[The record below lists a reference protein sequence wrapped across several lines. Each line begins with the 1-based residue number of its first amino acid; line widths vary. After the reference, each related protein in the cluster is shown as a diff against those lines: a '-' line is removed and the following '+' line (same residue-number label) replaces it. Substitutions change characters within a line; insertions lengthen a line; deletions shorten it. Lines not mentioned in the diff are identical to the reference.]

1 MKKIKICRCDDRLI
15 HGQVNYKWLEY
26 YKVKKI
32 VIINKKI
39 ANDVIEKGIIR
50 LATPKN
56 VDLEIIDEQEFLKI
70 DKLFDGESLVL
81 VKELKTIEFLL
92 DNFIEIEIL
101 NIGRIPTGIGRTIF
115 KNNIYLS
122 EEEKIILE
130 KIKQT
135 GTKII
140 CNSTPEEEEEI
151 L

>member
-32 VIINKKI
+32 IIIDKKI

-56 VDLEIIDEQEFLKI
+56 IELIIMNEEEALKI
-70 DKLFDGESLVL
+70 DKLFDEKSLVL
-81 VKELKTIEFLL
+81 VKGLKTIEFLIE
-92 DNFIEIEIL
+92 NFIEIEIV
-101 NIGRIPTGIGRTIF
+101 NIGRIPTGIGRSIF
-115 KNNIYLS
+115 RNNIYLS
-122 EEEKIILE
+122 KEEREILE
-130 KIKQT
+130 KIKKT
-135 GTKII
+135 GTKIT

-151 L
+151 I

>member
-26 YKVKKI
+26 YRVKKI
-32 VIINKKI
+32 IIINKKI

-56 VDLEIIDEQEFLKI
+56 IDLEIIDEQELLKNDDFL
-70 DKLFDGESLVL
+70 DEESLVL

-92 DNFIEIEIL
+92 ENSIEIEIL

-130 KIKQT
+130 RIRQT
-135 GTKII
+135 ETKII
-140 CNSTPEEEEEI
+140 CNSTPEEEEE
-151 L
+151 LL

>member
-32 VIINKKI
+32 IIINKKI

-56 VDLEIIDEQEFLKI
+56 VNLEIIDEQEFLKI
-70 DKLFDGESLVL
+70 DKLVEEESLVL
-81 VKELKTIEFLL
+81 VKELKTVEFLL
-92 DNFIEIEIL
+92 ENFIKIEVL
-101 NIGRIPTGIGRTIF
+101 NIGRIPTGIGRTLF

-135 GTKII
+135 GTKVT
-140 CNSTPEEEEEI
+140 CNSTPEEEEE
-151 L
+151 LL

>member
-32 VIINKKI
+32 IIIDKKI

-56 VDLEIIDEQEFLKI
+56 IELIIINEEEVLKI
-70 DKLFDGESLVL
+70 DKLFDEKSLVL
-81 VKELKTIEFLL
+81 VKGLKTIEFLIE
-92 DNFIEIEIL
+92 NFIKIEVL
-101 NIGRIPTGIGRTIF
+101 NIGRIPTGIGRTLF

-135 GTKII
+135 GTKVI
-140 CNSTPEEEEEI
+140 CNSTPEEEEE
-151 L
+151 LL

>member
-26 YKVKKI
+26 YKIKT
-32 VIINKKI
+32 VIIIDKKI

-56 VDLEIIDEQEFLKI
+56 IELVILDQQEVLKAEG
-70 DKLFDGESLVL
+70 LFNEKSLLL

-92 DNFIEIEIL
+92 ENSIDIEVI
-101 NIGRIPTGIGRTIF
+101 NIGRIATGIGRAIF

-122 EEEKIILE
+122 KEEKIILE
-130 KIKQT
+130 KIKKA
-135 GTKII
+135 GIKIT
-140 CNSTPEEEEEI
+140 CNSTPEEEEELI
-151 L
+151 